1 MRLAILSDIH
11 ANLHALDAVW
21 DDLERQRPD
30 AVYGLGDLVGYG
42 AFPNEVVEFV
52 AARSIPTVMGNY
64 DDGVGF
70 DLDDCG
76 CVYRDPDDVL
86 RGKQSLL
93 WTREHTTGA
102 NKAFR
107 VNGTPADCVALGLYR
122 LDGAD
127 LVLSGI
133 NLGSNLGH
141 EIWYS
146 GTVAAARQ
154 AALLGVPAAAFS
166 LVGGEGDRPRF
177 RAVVAYVERVIRLLL
192 EEPTLPL
199 VNVNLPPEPKGI
211 RWTRQSVRAHTG
223 RVVEGEDTFGRRNYW
238 LAEAPLSDPD
248 EGTDRWAAER
258 GLVSLTPL
266 RLDLTDVTAP
276 ADPDAAA
283 LIALKEAAP
292 RAR

>member
-1 MRLAILSDIH
+1 MRILVTNDDGVFSPGLVALAS
-11 ANLHALDAVW
+11 
-21 DDLERQRPD
+21 
-30 AVYGLGDLVGYG
+30 
-42 AFPNEVVEFV
+42 V
-52 AARSIPTVMGNY
+52 AARFGQVRVVAPDVEQSATSHSITIDRPLKMSPTP
-64 DDGVGF
+64 VGDF
-70 DLDDCG
+70 
-76 CVYRDPDDVL
+76 
-86 RGKQSLL
+86 
-93 WTREHTTGA
+93 
-102 NKAFR
+102 KAFR

-283 LIALKEAAP
+283 LIALEEAAP